1 MKQRI
6 MEDLKSAMKSGDK
19 ERLSVIRM
27 LKGAIQMEEI
37 AKMHELTDEEIVPI
51 IAKQIKTRKEAN
63 VEFAKANRNDLVDKN
78 NAEIEIL
85 NTYMPRM
92 MDEAEK
98 QISYEENFEV
108 IVKLSNY
115 ILPIMLIG
123 ILIIGIAFQTDIL
136 LALSVVSII
145 YIYILISQYKI
156 TKRYYKE

>member
-92 MDEAEK
+92 MDEAE
-98 QISYEENFEV
+98 IN
-108 IVKLSNY
+108 
-115 ILPIMLIG
+115 
-123 ILIIGIAFQTDIL
+123 LIIDQVFAKINPTSSNDIGKIMREIAPQVRGKADMSL
-136 LALSVVSII
+136 VNS
-145 YIYILISQYKI
+145 LIKS
-156 TKRYYKE
+156 RLENL

>member
-51 IAKQIKTRKEAN
+51 SAKQIKTRKEAN

-92 MDEAEK
+92 MDEAE
-98 QISYEENFEV
+98 IN
-108 IVKLSNY
+108 
-115 ILPIMLIG
+115 
-123 ILIIGIAFQTDIL
+123 LIIDQVFAKINPTSSNDIGKIMKEIAPQVRGKADMSL
-136 LALSVVSII
+136 VNS
-145 YIYILISQYKI
+145 LIKS
-156 TKRYYKE
+156 RLENL

>member
-92 MDEAEK
+92 VDEAE
-98 QISYEENFEV
+98 IN
-108 IVKLSNY
+108 
-115 ILPIMLIG
+115 
-123 ILIIGIAFQTDIL
+123 LIIDQVFAKINPTSSNDIGKIMKEIAPQVRGKADMSL
-136 LALSVVSII
+136 VNS
-145 YIYILISQYKI
+145 LIKSRLE
-156 TKRYYKE
+156 TL

>member
-51 IAKQIKTRKEAN
+51 IDKQIKTRKEAN

-78 NAEIEIL
+78 KSEIEIL

-92 MDEAEK
+92 IDEAE
-98 QISYEENFEV
+98 IN
-108 IVKLSNY
+108 
-115 ILPIMLIG
+115 
-123 ILIIGIAFQTDIL
+123 LIIDQVFAKINPTSSNDIGKIMKEIAPQVRGKADMSL
-136 LALSVVSII
+136 VNS
-145 YIYILISQYKI
+145 LIKS
-156 TKRYYKE
+156 RLENL

>member
-37 AKMHELTDEEIVPI
+37 AKMDEEIVPI

-92 MDEAEK
+92 MDEAE
-98 QISYEENFEV
+98 IN
-108 IVKLSNY
+108 
-115 ILPIMLIG
+115 
-123 ILIIGIAFQTDIL
+123 LIIDQVFAKINPTSSNDIGKIMKEIAPQVRGKADMSL
-136 LALSVVSII
+136 VNS
-145 YIYILISQYKI
+145 LIKS
-156 TKRYYKE
+156 RLENL

>member
-51 IAKQIKTRKEAN
+51 IAKQIKTRKEVN

-92 MDEAEK
+92 MDEAE
-98 QISYEENFEV
+98 IN
-108 IVKLSNY
+108 
-115 ILPIMLIG
+115 
-123 ILIIGIAFQTDIL
+123 LIIDQVFAKINPTSSNDIGKIMKEIAPQVRGKADMSL
-136 LALSVVSII
+136 VNS
-145 YIYILISQYKI
+145 LIKS
-156 TKRYYKE
+156 RLENL

>member
-19 ERLSVIRM
+19 EKLSVIRM

-92 MDEAEK
+92 MDEAE
-98 QISYEENFEV
+98 IN
-108 IVKLSNY
+108 
-115 ILPIMLIG
+115 
-123 ILIIGIAFQTDIL
+123 LIIDQVFAKINPTSSNDIGKIMKEIAPQVRGKADMSL
-136 LALSVVSII
+136 VNS
-145 YIYILISQYKI
+145 LIKS
-156 TKRYYKE
+156 RLENL

>member
-6 MEDLKSAMKSGDK
+6 MEELKSAMKSGDK

-85 NTYMPRM
+85 NTYMPLM
-92 MDEAEK
+92 MDEAE
-98 QISYEENFEV
+98 IN
-108 IVKLSNY
+108 
-115 ILPIMLIG
+115 
-123 ILIIGIAFQTDIL
+123 LIIDQVFAKINPTSSNDIGKIMKEIAPQVRGKADMSL
-136 LALSVVSII
+136 VNS
-145 YIYILISQYKI
+145 LIKS
-156 TKRYYKE
+156 RLENL

>member
-92 MDEAEK
+92 VDEAE
-98 QISYEENFEV
+98 IN
-108 IVKLSNY
+108 
-115 ILPIMLIG
+115 
-123 ILIIGIAFQTDIL
+123 LIIDQVFAKINPTSSNDIGKIMKEIAPQVRGKADMSL
-136 LALSVVSII
+136 VNS
-145 YIYILISQYKI
+145 LIKS
-156 TKRYYKE
+156 RLENL

>member
-27 LKGAIQMEEI
+27 LKGSIQMAEI

-92 MDEAEK
+92 MDEAE
-98 QISYEENFEV
+98 IN
-108 IVKLSNY
+108 
-115 ILPIMLIG
+115 
-123 ILIIGIAFQTDIL
+123 LIIDQVFAKINPTSSNDIGKIMKEIAPQVRGKADMSL
-136 LALSVVSII
+136 VNS
-145 YIYILISQYKI
+145 LIKS
-156 TKRYYKE
+156 RLENL

>member
-51 IAKQIKTRKEAN
+51 IDKQIKTRKEAN

-78 NAEIEIL
+78 NSEIEIL

-92 MDEAEK
+92 IDEAE
-98 QISYEENFEV
+98 IN
-108 IVKLSNY
+108 
-115 ILPIMLIG
+115 
-123 ILIIGIAFQTDIL
+123 LIIDQVFAKINPTSSNDIGKIMKEIAPQVRGKADMSL
-136 LALSVVSII
+136 VNS
-145 YIYILISQYKI
+145 LIKS
-156 TKRYYKE
+156 RLENL

>member
-92 MDEAEK
+92 MDEAE
-98 QISYEENFEV
+98 IN
-108 IVKLSNY
+108 
-115 ILPIMLIG
+115 
-123 ILIIGIAFQTDIL
+123 LIIDQVFAKINPTSSNDIGKIMKEIAPQVRGKADMSL
-136 LALSVVSII
+136 VNS
-145 YIYILISQYKI
+145 LIKS
-156 TKRYYKE
+156 RLENL

>member
-27 LKGAIQMEEI
+27 LNGAIQMEEI

-92 MDEAEK
+92 VDEAE
-98 QISYEENFEV
+98 IN
-108 IVKLSNY
+108 
-115 ILPIMLIG
+115 
-123 ILIIGIAFQTDIL
+123 LIIDQVFAKINPTSSNDIGKIMKEIAPQVRGKADMSL
-136 LALSVVSII
+136 VNS
-145 YIYILISQYKI
+145 LIKS
-156 TKRYYKE
+156 RLENL

>member
-27 LKGAIQMEEI
+27 LKGEIQMEEI

-92 MDEAEK
+92 MDEAE
-98 QISYEENFEV
+98 IN
-108 IVKLSNY
+108 
-115 ILPIMLIG
+115 
-123 ILIIGIAFQTDIL
+123 LIIDQVFAKINPTSSNDIGKIMKEIAPQVRGKADMSL
-136 LALSVVSII
+136 VNS
-145 YIYILISQYKI
+145 LIKS
-156 TKRYYKE
+156 RLENL

>member
-92 MDEAEK
+92 MDEAE
-98 QISYEENFEV
+98 IN
-108 IVKLSNY
+108 
-115 ILPIMLIG
+115 
-123 ILIIGIAFQTDIL
+123 LIIDQVFAKINPTSGNDIGKIMKEIAPQVRGKADMSL
-136 LALSVVSII
+136 VNS
-145 YIYILISQYKI
+145 LIKS
-156 TKRYYKE
+156 RLENL

>member
-92 MDEAEK
+92 MDEAE
-98 QISYEENFEV
+98 IN
-108 IVKLSNY
+108 
-115 ILPIMLIG
+115 
-123 ILIIGIAFQTDIL
+123 LIIDQVFAKINPTSSNDIGKIMKEKEPQVRGKADKSL
-136 LALSVVSII
+136 VNSII
-145 YIYILISQYKI
+145 
-156 TKRYYKE
+156 KRRLEKL

>member
-92 MDEAEK
+92 MDEAEINLIIDQVFAK
-98 QISYEENFEV
+98 INPTSSNDIGKIMKEIAPQVKNRADMGEV
-108 IVKLSNY
+108 NKIIKEKLSQ
-115 ILPIMLIG
+115 I
-123 ILIIGIAFQTDIL
+123 
-136 LALSVVSII
+136 
-145 YIYILISQYKI
+145 
-156 TKRYYKE
+156 

>member
-6 MEDLKSAMKSGDK
+6 MEELKSAMKSGDK

-92 MDEAEK
+92 MDEAE
-98 QISYEENFEV
+98 IN
-108 IVKLSNY
+108 
-115 ILPIMLIG
+115 
-123 ILIIGIAFQTDIL
+123 LIIDQVFAKINSTSSNDIGKIMKEIAPQVRGKADMSL
-136 LALSVVSII
+136 VNS
-145 YIYILISQYKI
+145 LIKS
-156 TKRYYKE
+156 RLENL

>member
-92 MDEAEK
+92 MDEAE
-98 QISYEENFEV
+98 IN
-108 IVKLSNY
+108 
-115 ILPIMLIG
+115 
-123 ILIIGIAFQTDIL
+123 LIIDKVFAKINNTSSNDIGKIMKEIAPQVRGKADMSL
-136 LALSVVSII
+136 VNS
-145 YIYILISQYKI
+145 LIKS
-156 TKRYYKE
+156 RLENL

>member
-19 ERLSVIRM
+19 EKLSVIRM

-85 NTYMPRM
+85 NIYMPRM
-92 MDEAEK
+92 MDEAE
-98 QISYEENFEV
+98 IN
-108 IVKLSNY
+108 
-115 ILPIMLIG
+115 
-123 ILIIGIAFQTDIL
+123 LIIDQVFAKINPTSSNDIGKIMKEIAPQVRGKADMSL
-136 LALSVVSII
+136 VNS
-145 YIYILISQYKI
+145 LIKS
-156 TKRYYKE
+156 RLENL

>member
-19 ERLSVIRM
+19 EKLSVIRM

-51 IAKQIKTRKEAN
+51 VAKQIKTRKEAN

-92 MDEAEK
+92 MDEAE
-98 QISYEENFEV
+98 IN
-108 IVKLSNY
+108 
-115 ILPIMLIG
+115 
-123 ILIIGIAFQTDIL
+123 LIIDQVFAKINPTSSNDIGKIMKEIAPQVRGKADMSL
-136 LALSVVSII
+136 VNS
-145 YIYILISQYKI
+145 LIKS
-156 TKRYYKE
+156 RLENL

>member
-6 MEDLKSAMKSGDK
+6 VEDLKSAMKSGDK

-92 MDEAEK
+92 MDEAE
-98 QISYEENFEV
+98 IN
-108 IVKLSNY
+108 
-115 ILPIMLIG
+115 
-123 ILIIGIAFQTDIL
+123 LIIDQVFAKINPTSSNDIGKIMKEIAPQVRGKADMSL
-136 LALSVVSII
+136 VNS
-145 YIYILISQYKI
+145 LIKS
-156 TKRYYKE
+156 RLENL

>member
-19 ERLSVIRM
+19 GRLSVIRM

-92 MDEAEK
+92 MDEAE
-98 QISYEENFEV
+98 IN
-108 IVKLSNY
+108 
-115 ILPIMLIG
+115 
-123 ILIIGIAFQTDIL
+123 LIIDQVFAKINPTSSNDIGKIMKEIAPQVRGKADMSL
-136 LALSVVSII
+136 VNS
-145 YIYILISQYKI
+145 LIKSRLEKL
-156 TKRYYKE
+156 

>member
-92 MDEAEK
+92 MDESE
-98 QISYEENFEV
+98 IN
-108 IVKLSNY
+108 
-115 ILPIMLIG
+115 
-123 ILIIGIAFQTDIL
+123 LIIDQVFAKINPTSSNDIGKIMKEIAPQVREKADMSL
-136 LALSVVSII
+136 VNS
-145 YIYILISQYKI
+145 LIKS
-156 TKRYYKE
+156 RLENL

>member
-85 NTYMPRM
+85 NTYLPRM
-92 MDEAEK
+92 KDEAE
-98 QISYEENFEV
+98 IN
-108 IVKLSNY
+108 
-115 ILPIMLIG
+115 
-123 ILIIGIAFQTDIL
+123 LIIDQVFAKINPTSSNDIGKIMKEIAPQVRGKADMSL
-136 LALSVVSII
+136 VNS
-145 YIYILISQYKI
+145 LIKS
-156 TKRYYKE
+156 RLENL

>member
-37 AKMHELTDEEIVPI
+37 AKMHELTDDEIVPI

-92 MDEAEK
+92 VDEAE
-98 QISYEENFEV
+98 IN
-108 IVKLSNY
+108 
-115 ILPIMLIG
+115 
-123 ILIIGIAFQTDIL
+123 LIIDQVFAKINPTSSNDIGKIMKEIAPQVRGKADMSL
-136 LALSVVSII
+136 VNS
-145 YIYILISQYKI
+145 LIKS
-156 TKRYYKE
+156 RLENL

>member
-92 MDEAEK
+92 MDGAE
-98 QISYEENFEV
+98 IN
-108 IVKLSNY
+108 
-115 ILPIMLIG
+115 
-123 ILIIGIAFQTDIL
+123 LIIDQVFAKINPTSSNDIGKIMKEIAPQVRGKADMSL
-136 LALSVVSII
+136 VNS
-145 YIYILISQYKI
+145 LIKN
-156 TKRYYKE
+156 RLENL

>member
-92 MDEAEK
+92 MDEAE
-98 QISYEENFEV
+98 IN
-108 IVKLSNY
+108 
-115 ILPIMLIG
+115 
-123 ILIIGIAFQTDIL
+123 LIIDQVFAKINPTGSNDIGKIMKEIAPQVRGKADMSL
-136 LALSVVSII
+136 VNS
-145 YIYILISQYKI
+145 LIKS
-156 TKRYYKE
+156 RLENL

>member
-1 MKQRI
+1 

-92 MDEAEK
+92 MDEAE
-98 QISYEENFEV
+98 IN
-108 IVKLSNY
+108 
-115 ILPIMLIG
+115 
-123 ILIIGIAFQTDIL
+123 LIIDQVFAKINPTSSNDIGKIMKEIAPQVRGKADMSL
-136 LALSVVSII
+136 VNS
-145 YIYILISQYKI
+145 LIKS
-156 TKRYYKE
+156 RLENL

>member
-63 VEFAKANRNDLVDKN
+63 AEFAKANRNDLVDKN

-92 MDEAEK
+92 MDEAE
-98 QISYEENFEV
+98 IN
-108 IVKLSNY
+108 
-115 ILPIMLIG
+115 
-123 ILIIGIAFQTDIL
+123 LIIDQVFAKVNPTGSNDIGKIMKEIAPQVRGKADMSL
-136 LALSVVSII
+136 VNS
-145 YIYILISQYKI
+145 LIKS
-156 TKRYYKE
+156 RLENL

>member
-1 MKQRI
+1 
-6 MEDLKSAMKSGDK
+6 MEELKSAMKSGDK

-37 AKMHELTDEEIVPI
+37 DKIHELTDEEIVPI

-92 MDEAEK
+92 MGEAE
-98 QISYEENFEV
+98 IN
-108 IVKLSNY
+108 
-115 ILPIMLIG
+115 
-123 ILIIGIAFQTDIL
+123 LIIDQVFAKINPTSSNDIGKIMKEIAPQVRGKADMSL
-136 LALSVVSII
+136 VNS
-145 YIYILISQYKI
+145 LIKS
-156 TKRYYKE
+156 RLENL

>member
-92 MDEAEK
+92 MDEAE
-98 QISYEENFEV
+98 IN
-108 IVKLSNY
+108 
-115 ILPIMLIG
+115 
-123 ILIIGIAFQTDIL
+123 LIIDQVFAKVNPTGSNDIGKIMKEIAPQVRGKADMSL
-136 LALSVVSII
+136 VNS
-145 YIYILISQYKI
+145 LIKS
-156 TKRYYKE
+156 RLENL

>member
-1 MKQRI
+1 MKQRT

-92 MDEAEK
+92 MDEAE
-98 QISYEENFEV
+98 IN
-108 IVKLSNY
+108 
-115 ILPIMLIG
+115 
-123 ILIIGIAFQTDIL
+123 LIIDQVFAKINPTSSNDIGKIMKEIAPQVRGKADMSL
-136 LALSVVSII
+136 VNS
-145 YIYILISQYKI
+145 LIKS
-156 TKRYYKE
+156 RLENL

>member
-92 MDEAEK
+92 MDESE
-98 QISYEENFEV
+98 IN
-108 IVKLSNY
+108 
-115 ILPIMLIG
+115 
-123 ILIIGIAFQTDIL
+123 LIIDQVFAKINPTSSNDIGKIMKEIAPQVRGKADMSL
-136 LALSVVSII
+136 VNS
-145 YIYILISQYKI
+145 LIKS
-156 TKRYYKE
+156 RLENL

>member
-92 MDEAEK
+92 MDEAE
-98 QISYEENFEV
+98 IN
-108 IVKLSNY
+108 
-115 ILPIMLIG
+115 
-123 ILIIGIAFQTDIL
+123 LIIDQVFAKINPTSINDIGKIMKEIAPQVRGKADMSL
-136 LALSVVSII
+136 VNS
-145 YIYILISQYKI
+145 LIKS
-156 TKRYYKE
+156 RLENL

>member
-92 MDEAEK
+92 MDEAE
-98 QISYEENFEV
+98 IN
-108 IVKLSNY
+108 
-115 ILPIMLIG
+115 
-123 ILIIGIAFQTDIL
+123 LIIDQVFAKINPISTNDIGKIMKEIAPQVRGKADMSL
-136 LALSVVSII
+136 VNS
-145 YIYILISQYKI
+145 LIKS
-156 TKRYYKE
+156 RLENL

>member
-92 MDEAEK
+92 MDEAE
-98 QISYEENFEV
+98 IN
-108 IVKLSNY
+108 
-115 ILPIMLIG
+115 
-123 ILIIGIAFQTDIL
+123 LIIDQVFAKINPTSSNDISKIMKEIAPQVRGKADMSL
-136 LALSVVSII
+136 VNS
-145 YIYILISQYKI
+145 LIKS
-156 TKRYYKE
+156 RLENL

>member
-92 MDEAEK
+92 MDEAE
-98 QISYEENFEV
+98 IN
-108 IVKLSNY
+108 
-115 ILPIMLIG
+115 
-123 ILIIGIAFQTDIL
+123 LIIDQVFAKINPTSSNDIGKIMKEIAPQVRGKADM
-136 LALSVVSII
+136 S
-145 YIYILISQYKI
+145 LINSLIKS
-156 TKRYYKE
+156 RLENL